1 MPYDNIQ
8 LYLTWENVMF
18 YYVKN
23 RIQSTKG
30 MISMTIEKNLKGYV
44 VGLWM
49 IFISFLYS
57 LILYKFFK
65 IYEYLIYNQKIELC

>member
-1 MPYDNIQ
+1 M
-8 LYLTWENVMF
+8 LR
-18 YYVKN
+18 N

-57 LILYKFFK
+57 LILFKFLK